1 MKQRF
6 LYTITIF
13 LVLTALFLFRNKQ
26 KNILPEYQTLL
37 YVEQIMAEQPDSA
50 LYILE
55 HLPNPTKLTGE
66 AQALYALLLTQ
77 ARYKNYIPVTND
89 SLIRIAENYYLQ
101 HPDSLHKAWTF
112 FYAAQ
117 IYRDAGLPRKALAYF
132 QKAEQVSKHLENNY
146 FKTLLFGVW
155 GDFLLPES
163 TNNQCI
169 LKYKQSLHYAELTLD
184 TTRQISIL
192 LNLSWG
198 YVLEKN
204 YIEAERVQ
212 QQALQLAQLSGNKQ
226 KKPTACRLSALL
238 TKTKN
243 NCWLPSMPSTKACN

>member
-112 FYAAQ
+112 LC
-117 IYRDAGLPRKALAYF
+117 GTNLP
-132 QKAEQVSKHLENNY
+132 
-146 FKTLLFGVW
+146 
-155 GDFLLPES
+155 
-163 TNNQCI
+163 
-169 LKYKQSLHYAELTLD
+169 
-184 TTRQISIL
+184 
-192 LNLSWG
+192 
-198 YVLEKN
+198 
-204 YIEAERVQ
+204 
-212 QQALQLAQLSGNKQ
+212 
-226 KKPTACRLSALL
+226 
-238 TKTKN
+238 
-243 NCWLPSMPSTKACN
+243 